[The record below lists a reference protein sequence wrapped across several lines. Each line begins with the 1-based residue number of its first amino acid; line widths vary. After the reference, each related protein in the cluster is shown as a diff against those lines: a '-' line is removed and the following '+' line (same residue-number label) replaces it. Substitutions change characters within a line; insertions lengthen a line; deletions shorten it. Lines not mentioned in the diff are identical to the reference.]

1 MSMTEKKHRKVPLG
15 SPIFP
20 DRPALP
26 PEEIARRKAEDEKF
40 GRRCWE
46 IFQQVYPKLVKEHY
60 NWAIM
65 TEPDSEDYIV
75 DPDPEVAFEKIR
87 QKHPTARIM
96 EKRLNETGCVGR
108 I

>member
-1 MSMTEKKHRKVPLG
+1 MSMSEKKHRKVPLG
-15 SPIFP
+15 SRIFP
-20 DRPALP
+20 DRLP
-26 PEEIARRKAEDEKF
+26 LPTEEIARRDAEDEAF
-40 GRRCWE
+40 AHRCRE
-46 IFQQVYPKLVKEHY
+46 IFRRYPQLVKEHY